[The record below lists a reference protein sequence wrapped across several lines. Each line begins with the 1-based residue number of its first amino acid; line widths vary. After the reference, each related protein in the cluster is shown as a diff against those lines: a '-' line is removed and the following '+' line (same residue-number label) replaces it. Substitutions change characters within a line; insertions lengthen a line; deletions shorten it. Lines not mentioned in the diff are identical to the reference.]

1 MIQSNIQNIK
11 CYKNQKAS
19 IIEQKLRSKENIL
32 TYNYKPIELNK
43 TIKENGIIE
52 GSIINL
58 TNQIYNID
66 FLKGGNHYLVP
77 LDGECPL
84 KIAIISFCEKC
95 GEPELYYNALNNKNN
110 FYYRKMLNILD
121 DTPIKNIFL
130 TDFNPTVSVLPKNF

>member
-58 TNQIYNID
+58 TNI
-66 FLKGGNHYLVP
+66 
-77 LDGECPL
+77 
-84 KIAIISFCEKC
+84 
-95 GEPELYYNALNNKNN
+95 
-110 FYYRKMLNILD
+110 
-121 DTPIKNIFL
+121 
-130 TDFNPTVSVLPKNF
+130 